1 LLCLA
6 VLTKKI
12 TSSTGYRPPR
22 RANAAQANNADNDN
36 TETASTKK
44 SARKIR
50 KIGGNH
56 A

>member
-1 LLCLA
+1 LA

-44 SARKIR
+44 VSTKNSKDRR
-50 KIGGNH
+50 ESCLTV
-56 A
+56 